1 MKTLRSSELEI
12 LPIKLLVYSLALNLT
27 SLKTKFETRY
37 KVELAESL
45 A

>member
-1 MKTLRSSELEI
+1 MRSSGLVV
-12 LPIKLLVYSLALNLT
+12 LRLKLLVSSLDLELT

-37 KVELAESL
+37 RVELAGSL